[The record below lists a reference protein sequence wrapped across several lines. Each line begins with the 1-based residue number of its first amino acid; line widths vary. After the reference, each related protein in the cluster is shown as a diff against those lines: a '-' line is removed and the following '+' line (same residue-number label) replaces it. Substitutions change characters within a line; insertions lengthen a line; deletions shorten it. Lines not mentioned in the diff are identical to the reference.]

1 MTALRPQALLGG
13 GDRVRMAS
21 RGTSLSSNAMAVSL
35 RGKTA
40 CGRAP
45 PRCLALPPLVSA
57 CPLNLNHERSQR
69 RGCKLILRG
78 FAGAEGKDD
87 RAP

>member
-13 GDRVRMAS
+13 GDRARMAR
-21 RGTSLSSNAMAVSL
+21 RGASLSSNAMAVSL

-40 CGRAP
+40 CRRARA
-45 PRCLALPPLVSA
+45 RCLALPALVSA
-57 CPLNLNHERSQR
+57 CPLNLKHERSQR